1 MEPEKIQRINELKRL
16 KDERELTEAEE
27 EERAALR
34 KEYIDGFRANM
45 QQILE
50 GVRVQH
56 EDGTLHPLKKK

>member
-50 GVRVQH
+50 GVRVQD